1 MPCIKNIL
9 KQITNIIF
17 FVLGNISGDQQPSS
31 PSSSSSHSSSR
42 NSPTSRNSP
51 ASDYQNITEL
61 SRTSPCTSD
70 YQNITNFDYQN
81 VSGASH
87 TNQQLVQD
95 ESRSSTDPASNFL
108 LPAAARHSLAEANP
122 LAGIASYPGFP
133 PNLIT
138 SSPHMLRKPQFTESN
153 YMTMNGGMNMTNQMQ
168 TSSIQQ
174 LPGHQNAYMDYKEKE
189 LHSMWSTME
198 KEGHTLPPITMKASN
213 AFTEADIKALKPWRD
228 QLLMKLIIG
237 QKQTTTPPTNTE
249 AKTEDKSKDSNP
261 RPLKIRRLKRS
272 RNAQEIFKLSGI
284 RNVTYFDF
292 GQGNGYKGLIV
303 NGSPGFEDIIF
314 SMDQANS
321 GFQNIR
327 HVIETILT
335 TCLEQPLTS
344 YSLTGRALQ
353 QLTEVRNGLPTQ
365 RAVMSD
371 VGTSKLS
378 IPEQLISGIADF
390 LSTWLVE
397 PESFS
402 KGKAMINYVR
412 ALISKTCSRNQ
423 EKAKGKESKKQKLLS
438 CIM

>member
-1 MPCIKNIL
+1 MSSNHDWY
-9 KQITNIIF
+9 F
-17 FVLGNISGDQQPSS
+17 FTLGNVSSDHHPAS
-31 PSSSSSHSSSR
+31 PSSSSSHTSA
-42 NSPTSRNSP
+42 SRNSP

-61 SRTSPCTSD
+61 SRNSPASD
-70 YQNITNFDYQN
+70 YQNITSFDYQN
-81 VSGASH
+81 VSGTSYN
-87 TNQQLVQD
+87 NQQLVVQTSHQD
-95 ESRSSTDPASNFL
+95 ESRSSYDATNFV
-108 LPAAARHSLAEANP
+108 LPAASTRNSLAAEANP

-138 SSPHMLRKPQFTESN
+138 SSPHMLRKPLFTESN
-153 YMTMNGGMNMTNQMQ
+153 YMTMNGGNQTQ
-168 TSSIQQ
+168 VSSSIQS
-174 LPGHQNAYMDYKEKE
+174 LPGHQNAYLDNRERE

-198 KEGHTLPPITMKASN
+198 KEGHSLPPITMKASN

-237 QKQTTTPPTNTE
+237 QKQAAATIPAAAEGN
-249 AKTEDKSKDSNP
+249 TEDKSKDTTAK
-261 RPLKIRRLKRS
+261 PLKVRRLKRS
-272 RNAQEIFKLSGI
+272 RSAQEIFKLSGI
-284 RNVTYFDF
+284 RNLTYFDL
-292 GQGNGYKGLIV
+292 GSGNGYKGLIV

-314 SMDQANS
+314 SMDQANN

-327 HVIETILT
+327 HVVETILT

-353 QLTEVRNGLPTQ
+353 QLTEVRNGLSTH

-371 VGTSKLS
+371 VGSSKLS

-390 LSTWLVE
+390 LSTWLVD
-397 PESFS
+397 PESLS
-402 KGKAMINYVR
+402 KGKVMINYVR